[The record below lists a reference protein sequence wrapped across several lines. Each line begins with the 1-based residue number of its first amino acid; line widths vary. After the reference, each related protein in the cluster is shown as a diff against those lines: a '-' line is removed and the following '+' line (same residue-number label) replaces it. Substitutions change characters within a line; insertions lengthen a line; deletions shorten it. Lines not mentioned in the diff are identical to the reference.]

1 MLLLVT
7 FSHSLFTQRAG
18 DTQVKNIVNNTEK
31 AILVQEDG
39 VNDDV
44 LVSIKDLQSFD
55 ADGRVLG
62 ETKLNQTNYEK
73 QVMIKTPSRQ
83 N

>member
-1 MLLLVT
+1 
-7 FSHSLFTQRAG
+7 
-18 DTQVKNIVNNTEK
+18 VKNTEK

-39 VNDDV
+39 VNEDV
-44 LVSIKDLQSFD
+44 LVSINDLQSFD

-62 ETKLNQTNYEK
+62 QTNCKK
-73 QVMIKTPSRQ
+73 QVMIKTPSGQ

>member
-1 MLLLVT
+1 MLLLLT
-7 FSHSLFTQRAG
+7 FSRSLFTQRAG

-39 VNDDV
+39 VNEDV

-62 ETKLNQTNYEK
+62 ETKPNQTNCEK

>member
-7 FSHSLFTQRAG
+7 FSRSLFTQRAG
-18 DTQVKNIVNNTEK
+18 DTQVNKNIVKNTEK

-39 VNDDV
+39 VNEDV
-44 LVSIKDLQSFD
+44 LVSINDLQSFD

-62 ETKLNQTNYEK
+62 QTNCKK
-73 QVMIKTPSRQ
+73 QVMIKTPSGQ

>member
-1 MLLLVT
+1 MCGISPLKEERAHSNPKRSLLL
-7 FSHSLFTQRAG
+7 L
-18 DTQVKNIVNNTEK
+18 KNIVKNTEK

-39 VNDDV
+39 VNEDV

-62 ETKLNQTNYEK
+62 ETKPT
-73 QVMIKTPSRQ
+73 VRSRS
-83 N
+83 

>member
-7 FSHSLFTQRAG
+7 FSHNLFTRRAG

-62 ETKLNQTNYEK
+62 ETKPNQTNCEK